1 MRILNIHFKN
11 INSLEGESRINFE
24 QPPFSD
30 TGVFA
35 ITGPNGSGKSSI
47 LDAITLGLYGET
59 FRFDRPAGFVMTKH
73 ATECFSEVEFSL
85 SGEKY
90 KSGWYVQRTDTD
102 AADQTVSLQM
112 QLMRLNDGAV
122 LAETVHDVCA
132 RITEIT
138 GMNFRNFTRSIL
150 LAQGDFAAFL
160 NALDTERMDILEKII
175 STDIY
180 AEYRKEIT
188 DKADQA
194 QKIIDQLKKS
204 LASIPLMSPE
214 KLEACEQDLMDF
226 RQQYADCQHQQSAL
240 QQQQYWLLEIS
251 KLQGRV
257 IEQEKHIYEL
267 KAQAEQSRQQLNQ
280 IAASENALLFK
291 DEVAAINESHQAI
304 QQGKTALAD
313 LQGELKQLKN
323 QLGTDADSTY
333 SAENATNKSF
343 SDQLQAISVLRTQ
356 INQLS
361 SGRQSETVLW
371 QSLGTQISEKE
382 SALASVTTWLDEHT
396 ADESLIENFP
406 ETGRLKKLREELIVL
421 EAKQKNCSKQA
432 KTTNAS
438 LTNNT
443 SALDREYKKTI
454 ELKEQ
459 LEATEIDFASL
470 APGKTADDIDA
481 LKLEQQE
488 RVKDFQEL
496 NNLAQ
501 AHQRLS
507 KNGHG
512 LFSIFSRKEEPELP
526 DADTLS
532 LELEKVKQEIK
543 REENI
548 KRALD
553 ASAVNAALVR
563 RMAADRVHLVD
574 GKPCPLC
581 GALQHPYVG
590 RPPVVTDY
598 QQALKD
604 QQLKLKTL
612 TAKADALGLQIKTA
626 QKTSEKNS
634 ATQTQIQ
641 QIRSQWLGLCNR
653 LNTVSPD
660 LAIDNLRLMEQLLK
674 TEIGELQN
682 IVTLATK
689 YRSKQAAIEKL
700 KVSIA
705 TNADTIT
712 KLEANSGQ
720 LDSAWQERSQEQV
733 EIDTALAECRQ
744 QEKQLSEK
752 MLEQLTPL
760 GEKMPAKGKEDA
772 LYDRLNVRRQE
783 YHGYAFRHKSLTE
796 EMDALKAKQAA
807 CQSEITFCNEQLEIY
822 SRQLQTE
829 ESVGLHLALIE
840 KQKLIA
846 DKEQQLSRQESE
858 VVILQQAL
866 QQKLQ
871 GTQFT
876 SLKELTDILELSQHQ
891 AELEQRKAG
900 LEKLILDKTAELEK
914 NNLQLQTYLASV
926 ETSLSHE
933 DIIAQLKISAEKLD
947 IATMEVQ
954 HMEGLLREQKQ
965 LQQHY
970 DAVLQQLEQQR
981 ELSQPYFAE
990 EAQMNAE
997 SGIEFRRRVQQR
1009 IADQLLAQTNA
1020 VLEKISGR
1028 YYIRKVPSEQ
1038 GLALEI
1044 EDTYQANVRRLPKS
1058 LSGGESFVVSLAL
1071 ALGLSEL
1078 ANNGKSVDSLF
1089 IDEGF
1094 GNLDAETLYSVIST
1108 LESLHTHHGKTVGV
1122 ISHVEAV
1129 QKRFKAQLQVVK
1141 KPNGMGMLKK
1151 AS

>member
-1 MRILNIHFKN
+1 MVYHVGTQKMFSKASAKKQTPDVLNYKNYNVMRILNIHFKN

-90 KSGWYVQRTDTD
+90 KSGWYVQRTDAENETL
-102 AADQTVSLQM
+102 SLQM
-112 QLMRLNDGAV
+112 QLMRLNDGTV
-122 LAETVHDVCA
+122 LAETVHDVCT

-180 AEYRKEIT
+180 ADYRKEIT

-194 QKIIDQLKKS
+194 QQIIDQLKKS

-240 QQQQYWLLEIS
+240 QQQQYWLLEIT
-251 KLQGRV
+251 KLQGR
-257 IEQEKHIYEL
+257 INEQEKQLHEL
-267 KAQAEQSRQQLNQ
+267 KAQAEQGRRQLDQ

-323 QLGTDADSTY
+323 QLGTDADSAYT
-333 SAENATNKSF
+333 AENATNKSF
-343 SDQLQAISVLRTQ
+343 TDQLQAISVLRTQ

-371 QSLGTQISEKE
+371 QSLGTQIGEKE
-382 SALASVTTWLDEHT
+382 SALATVTTWLDEHA
-396 ADESLIENFP
+396 ADESLLENFP

-432 KTTNAS
+432 KTTNSS

-459 LEATEIDFASL
+459 LEATEIEFASL

-481 LKLEQQE
+481 LKQEQQE

-507 KNGHG
+507 KSGRG
-512 LFSIFSRKEEPELP
+512 LFSVFRRKEEPELP
-526 DADTLS
+526 DADVLS
-532 LELEKVKQEIK
+532 IELEKVKQEIK

-553 ASAVNAALVR
+553 ASAFNAALVR
-563 RMAADRVHLVD
+563 RMAADRVHLVH

-581 GALQHPYVG
+581 GSLQHPYVS
-590 RPPVVTDY
+590 RPPVMTDY

-604 QQLKLKTL
+604 QQLKIRALAT
-612 TAKADALGLQIKTA
+612 KADTLGIQIKTA

-705 TNADTIT
+705 ANADTIT
-712 KLEANSGQ
+712 KLESNSGQ

-733 EIDTALAECRQ
+733 EIDTALTECRQ

-752 MLEQLTPL
+752 MLEQLTLL

-796 EMDALKAKQAA
+796 EIDALKAKQAA

-822 SRQLQTE
+822 SRQLQSE

-846 DKEQQLSRQESE
+846 DKEQQLSRQENE
-858 VVILQQAL
+858 IVILQQAL

-876 SLKELTDILELSQHQ
+876 SLKELTDILELS
-891 AELEQRKAG
+891 
-900 LEKLILDKTAELEK
+900 T
-914 NNLQLQTYLASV
+914 T
-926 ETSLSHE
+926 
-933 DIIAQLKISAEKLD
+933 
-947 IATMEVQ
+947 
-954 HMEGLLREQKQ
+954 
-965 LQQHY
+965 
-970 DAVLQQLEQQR
+970 
-981 ELSQPYFAE
+981 
-990 EAQMNAE
+990 
-997 SGIEFRRRVQQR
+997 
-1009 IADQLLAQTNA
+1009 
-1020 VLEKISGR
+1020 
-1028 YYIRKVPSEQ
+1028 
-1038 GLALEI
+1038 
-1044 EDTYQANVRRLPKS
+1044 
-1058 LSGGESFVVSLAL
+1058 SGG
-1071 ALGLSEL
+1071 
-1078 ANNGKSVDSLF
+1078 
-1089 IDEGF
+1089 
-1094 GNLDAETLYSVIST
+1094 T
-1108 LESLHTHHGKTVGV
+1108 
-1122 ISHVEAV
+1122 
-1129 QKRFKAQLQVVK
+1129 
-1141 KPNGMGMLKK
+1141 
-1151 AS
+1151 